1 MVGGKAA
8 GRVVAGLV
16 ALGALLAVDPAV
28 AQDPSAS
35 LAVPGA
41 LDQVTLEQAIALA
54 DRVMPAVV
62 QARANIRKANATRRV
77 AVGNWMPSLN
87 ANSTGGYIYS
97 LGAARVDPV
106 TGQPIAADTRT
117 TTVNF
122 GVNSSIDLFTGFRR
136 GADSRAAAAGM
147 DAAESGLINTSF
159 QQRLATTQQFFTALG
174 QRQIVEVREAA
185 VVRADEQLKAAVIRL
200 RAGSATRSDSLRSL
214 VTLGNAQVAL
224 VQSQADL
231 AAAEA
236 ALGRFIG
243 ADRRVR
249 ATDDT
254 SFYSPVVMVDTIA
267 LLAEAKSNSPQV
279 QNTAALAEQARAQLK
294 ASKSTYWP
302 QLALSGSWTY
312 NGNNQNDFG
321 LNNQRQATISLNWPI
336 FNKFVRERNVDL
348 QVSNLEVAVANAE
361 DAERQV
367 ESALIGQFAQLDAA
381 RMQIQIAQTNVRA
394 AQEDLRV
401 IAERYRLGVATLV
414 DLLVSQEALT
424 QAELDEVTSRYSYL
438 NAKAQIEAV
447 IGRPL

>member
-1 MVGGKAA
+1 MRSNRIV
-8 GRVVAGLV
+8 RVVGV
-16 ALGALLAVDPAV
+16 LAMLAMPVTLR
-28 AQDPSAS
+28 AQGPSAS
-35 LAVPGA
+35 LAVPGIIE
-41 LDQVTLEQAIALA
+41 QVTLEQAIALS
-54 DRVMPAVV
+54 DRVQPQVV
-62 QARANIRKANATRRV
+62 QARANIRNANANRRV

-87 ANSTGGYIYS
+87 ANSTGGFLYS
-97 LGAARVDPV
+97 LGQGRVDPV
-106 TGQPIAADTRT
+106 TGQIIGADTRT

-122 GVNSSIDLFTGFRR
+122 GVSSSVDLFTGFRR
-136 GADSRAAAAGM
+136 GADTRAAAAGM
-147 DAAESGLINTSF
+147 DAAEAGLINASF
-159 QQRLATTQQFFTALG
+159 QQRLTTTQQFFTALG

-200 RAGSATRSDSLRSL
+200 RAGTATRSDSLRSL

-236 ALGRFIG
+236 SLGRLVG

-249 ATDDT
+249 ATDDS
-254 SFYSPVVMVDTIA
+254 SFYHPVIVVDSLA
-267 LLAEAKSNSPQV
+267 LLAEAKRNSPQV
-279 QNTAALAEQARAQLK
+279 QNTTALAEQARAQLK

-321 LNNQRQATISLNWPI
+321 LNNQRQATLALNWPI

-348 QVSNLEVAVANAE
+348 QLSNLEVAVANAE

-367 ESALIGQFAQLDAA
+367 ESSLIGQFAQLEAA
-381 RMQIQIAQTNVRA
+381 RLQIQIAQTNLLA

-401 IAERYRLGVATLV
+401 ISERYRLGVATLV

>member
-1 MVGGKAA
+1 MVR
-8 GRVVAGLV
+8 GRLIAVAW
-16 ALGALLAVDPAV
+16 AIGALAGARPAV
-28 AQDPSAS
+28 GQDPSAS
-35 LAVPGA
+35 ILVPGS

-54 DRVMPAVV
+54 DRVQPAVV
-62 QARANIRKANATRRV
+62 QARANIRNANANKRA
-77 AVGNWMPSLN
+77 AVGAWMPSLN
-87 ANSTGGYIYS
+87 ANSTTGYLLS
-97 LGAARVDPV
+97 LGQGRVDPV
-106 TGQPIAADTRT
+106 TGQIIGADTRT
-117 TTVNF
+117 TTINF
-122 GVNSSIDLFTGFRR
+122 GVNTSIDLFTGFRR
-136 GADSRAAAAGM
+136 GADTRAAAAGL
-147 DAAESGLINTSF
+147 DAAESGLINASY

-174 QRQIVEVREAA
+174 QRQIVQVREAA

-200 RAGSATRSDSLRSL
+200 RAGTATRSDSLRSL

-236 ALGRFIG
+236 ALGRLVG
-243 ADRRVR
+243 TDRRVR

-254 SFYSPVVMVDTIA
+254 AFYHPVLRGLDTLS
-267 LLAEAKSNSPQV
+267 LLREAKSNSPQV

-312 NGNNQNDFG
+312 NGNNQNDYS
-321 LNNQRQATISLNWPI
+321 LNNQRQATLAFNWPI

-348 QVSNLEVAVANAE
+348 QVSNVEVAVASAQ

-367 ESALIGQFAQLDAA
+367 EAALTGQFAQLDAA
-381 RMQIQIAQTNVRA
+381 RLQIQIAQTNLVA

-424 QAELDEVTSRYSYL
+424 QAELTEVTSRYTYL